1 MGGLPTHQH
10 MAIIADAA
18 FICEDGEVLYGRSW
32 WIKFSHKEYSTV
44 SDEKSQLERF
54 KEAAKDVGADTSDD
68 ALDKI
73 MDKLDLK
80 KKPEADDKKDD

>member
-1 MGGLPTHQH
+1 MLLLLKQH
-10 MAIIADAA
+10 N
-18 FICEDGEVLYGRSW
+18 
-32 WIKFSHKEYSTV
+32 IKSYSRGVVMCNDNTKR
-44 SDEKSQLERF
+44 EQIQRF

-73 MDKLDLK
+73 MGRLDLT